1 MNVDFSEDYWGGA
14 KKSGLLGSA
23 GNQERRRFGIIWP
36 VTGNLSPRNLEFY
49 SSFRTIL
56 GKFRESWE
64 TPLTAWLAK
73 GNPLGPKK

>member
-1 MNVDFSEDYWGGA
+1 MNVNFSGGPRGGA
-14 KKSGLLGSA
+14 KKLVCW
-23 GNQERRRFGIIWP
+23 E
-36 VTGNLSPRNLEFY
+36 TGNLPPLDLEFY

-56 GKFRESWE
+56 GNFRESWE